1 MPKQSSGRYDSK
13 HPSGSAVAPRL
24 HRALQSAAVA
34 GRLSCSRIHTLSRE
48 LGVSPQEAGKAA
60 DLGNIR
66 ISKCQLGLFSH
77 APSAPTDLTGLQQID
92 ATLES
97 AVRGALEN
105 GRLPCAVAWRLAKTH
120 AVTRREMGQYTQKM
134 AIKISTCQ
142 LGAF

>member
-1 MPKQSSGRYDSK
+1 MLKKPNGRYVSK
-13 HPSGSAVAPRL
+13 HPSGSAVSPQL
-24 HRALQSAAVA
+24 HLALQSAAVA
-34 GRLSCSRIHTLSRE
+34 GRLSCSRIHTISKT
-48 LGVSPQEAGKAA
+48 LGVTPQEAGKVA

-66 ISKCQLGLFSH
+66 ISKCQLGLFSQSPA
-77 APSAPTDLTGLQQID
+77 APKDLKAPQQID

-105 GRLPCAVAWRLAKTH
+105 GRLPCAVAWRLAKRH
-120 AVTRREMGQYTQKM
+120 GVTRRALGEYVQKM